1 MVKTELKLKKTKRQ
15 RKFIKDK
22 AIANFLLAHMRP
34 AKIDFSKIK
43 IPSFLN
49 FLDDEEKKPEKQNG
63 IQDNQNDE
71 GLPILGRTQINFFF
85 EDENK

>member
-22 AIANFLLAHMRP
+22 AIVNFLFDHMRP

-71 GLPILGRTQINFFF
+71 GLPILGKTQVNFFF
-85 EDENK
+85 EDEKK